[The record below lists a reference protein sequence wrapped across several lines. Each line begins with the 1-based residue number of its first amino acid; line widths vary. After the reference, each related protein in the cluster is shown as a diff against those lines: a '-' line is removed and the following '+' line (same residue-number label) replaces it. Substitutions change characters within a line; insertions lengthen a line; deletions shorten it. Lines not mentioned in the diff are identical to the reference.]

1 MYYFCTSYSKW
12 VQDIFFKKLCGKF
25 YSIMYIWKK
34 PYHVYR
40 GFPVFC
46 TKFYTRYNR
55 NFHGRSQFF
64 HYINIIH
71 GMMVC
76 YCNTFYML

>member
-1 MYYFCTSYSKW
+1 
-12 VQDIFFKKLCGKF
+12 
-25 YSIMYIWKK
+25 MYIWKK